1 MSASNQEVELGAGV
15 PALDEFPPHSY
26 EMWYDAAE
34 KLLKGAPFEKLLV
47 TKTYEGFKLQPIYRR
62 EDIKDLPH
70 LQTFPG
76 SGNLVRSTKTKGYL
90 EKGWEVSQE
99 APWPTPETFNQ
110 HSLNALQ
117 RGQTELNI
125 LLDLASQQGKD
136 PDSAPVGE
144 VGACGLSLSCIADL
158 EKAFKDI
165 HLDMVSLY
173 IRAGSSALPMAALL
187 LAYAKKQ
194 GIDPAKLKGTIE
206 SDPLGT
212 LASLGKLPIALDEA
226 FDEMAEVTRSLSE
239 EAPGLGT
246 IGVQTH
252 AYHDG
257 GCSSSQELGYAMAT
271 GLAYIKAMTDRGID
285 IEVAA
290 PRIRFAFSVGS
301 NYFMEIAKL
310 RAARVLWSQIIK
322 ALGGSEEACKMHVHA
337 RTAIGN
343 KTKFDPYVNMLRTTT
358 EAFSAVVGGCD
369 SLHVSPFDEIIRLP
383 DEFSSRIARNVQL
396 ILMEECDLTR
406 VIDPA
411 GGSYYIEHLTDQL
424 AKKGWEQFQKIE
436 KEGGMIKAL
445 TDGKPQ
451 ADVASIASQRKANIA
466 KRRERIV
473 GTNMYPNASEKPL
486 DERLPDYAEIKDAR
500 SKQIAD
506 YRISADGETDAAI
519 LSDLDSIVM
528 SDKGYKFD
536 KIVEAASFGASIGE
550 LCRALR
556 NGQPEGA
563 SAEAIPV
570 RRNAEDYEMIRKAAE
585 SLRESSPE
593 LPCILQLNIG
603 PSRKYRIRADWTSS
617 FFQVGGFE
625 LQNDVD
631 FETAEAAIEAANT
644 SKSPIAIITS
654 DDATYAESAV
664 ELAQKIKAARP
675 EVYLLLAGAPGDN
688 EAALRDA
695 GIDDF
700 VNVRVN
706 NFEML
711 QKLLTKIGAIK

>member
-1 MSASNQEVELGAGV
+1 MSASNQEVESGAGV
-15 PALDEFPPHSY
+15 PSLDEFPPHSY
-26 EMWYDAAE
+26 EMWYDAAV

-47 TKTYEGFKLQPIYRR
+47 TKTYEGFQLQPIYRR

-76 SGNLVRSTKTKGYL
+76 EGNLVRSTKTEGYVG
-90 EKGWEVSQE
+90 KGWEVSQE

-110 HSLNALQ
+110 HSLNALK
-117 RGQTELNI
+117 RGQSELNI
-125 LLDLASQQGKD
+125 LLDLATQQGKD

-144 VGACGLSLSCIADL
+144 VGACGLSLSRLGDL

-165 HLDMVSLY
+165 HLDMISLY
-173 IRAGSSALPMAALL
+173 VRAGSSALPVTALL

-194 GIDPAKLKGTIE
+194 GVDPAKLKGTLE
-206 SDPLGT
+206 SDPLGA
-212 LASLGKLPIALDEA
+212 LASLGKLPVSLDQAL
-226 FDEMAEVTRSLSE
+226 DEMAELTTYLAK
-239 EAPGLGT
+239 EAPGLGS

-271 GLAYIKAMTDRGID
+271 GLAYLKAMMDRGID

-290 PRIRFAFSVGS
+290 PRIRFSLSVGS

-310 RAARVLWSQIIK
+310 RAARVLWSQIVK
-322 ALGGSEEACKMHVHA
+322 ALGGSEAACKMHLHA

-343 KTKFDPYVNMLRTTT
+343 KTKYDPYVNMLRTTT

-383 DEFSSRIARNVQL
+383 DEFSSRIARNIQL

-411 GGSYYIEHLTDQL
+411 GGSYYVEWLTDQL
-424 AKKGWEQFQKIE
+424 AQKGWEQFQAIE
-436 KEGGMIKAL
+436 KAGGMIQAL
-445 TDGKPQ
+445 ADGKPQ
-451 ADVASIASQRKANIA
+451 ADVAAISGQRKANIA
-466 KRRERIV
+466 KRREVIV
-473 GTNMYPNASEKPL
+473 GTNMYANASEKPL
-486 DERLPDYAEIKDAR
+486 DDRLPDYAEIKENR
-500 SKQIAD
+500 SKQIAE
-506 YRISADGETDAAI
+506 YRVGGDASTDQAVMNSLEALLKAAK
-519 LSDLDSIVM
+519 D
-528 SDKGYKFD
+528 D
-536 KIVEAASFGASIGE
+536 KIAQAIESASVGASIGE
-550 LCRALR
+550 ICRALR
-556 NGQPEGA
+556 SGEQEGA
-563 SAEAIPV
+563 SAESIPV

-585 SLRESSPE
+585 TLRESSPE

-631 FETAEAAIEAANT
+631 FETVDAAIEAAT
-644 SKSPIAIITS
+644 ASKSPIAVITS
-654 DDATYAESAV
+654 DDDTYGESV
-664 ELAQKIKAARP
+664 VDIAQRIKAARP
-675 EVYLLLAGAPGDN
+675 EVYLLVAGAPGDN
-688 EAALRDA
+688 EAAWREA
-695 GIDDF
+695 GVDDF

-711 QKLLTKIGAIK
+711 QKLLTKIGALK